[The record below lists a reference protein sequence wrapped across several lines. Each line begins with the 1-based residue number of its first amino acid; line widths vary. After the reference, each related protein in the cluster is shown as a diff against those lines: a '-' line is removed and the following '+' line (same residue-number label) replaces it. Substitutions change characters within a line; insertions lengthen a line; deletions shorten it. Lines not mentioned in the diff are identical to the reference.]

1 MITITATFEIDETHH
16 YFEGYNV
23 KEWLD
28 KNIKNGRLTAS
39 IRLTEVEIVKV
50 ITTREY
56 NGATISAEK
65 MIPQYVIIN
74 STTKLKVNEI

>member
-16 YFEGYNV
+16 YFEGKKV
-23 KEWLD
+23 IDWFTD
-28 KNIKNGRLTAS
+28 KIQSGDLTAS
-39 IRLTEVEIVKV
+39 IHLTEVHGVDV

-56 NGATISAEK
+56 NGVTTSAK
-65 MIPQYVIIN
+65 KRITQYNMID

>member
-1 MITITATFEIDETHH
+1 MITITATFEIDEKHH

-39 IRLTEVEIVKV
+39 IRLTEVQMVDV

-56 NGATISAEK
+56 NGVTTSAK
-65 MIPQYVIIN
+65 KRIPQYNIIN